1 MKVLWGAWR
10 HWMLITTMAR
20 RQFQLRYRQ
29 SLVGVTW
36 AILPTLGT
44 LLASTLVFHK
54 VAGVNSGTMPYALVT
69 LSALVPWSFFA
80 ASISTGVPSISNA
93 QPLVTRLAFPKAVI
107 PLSNVGTSLID
118 MGTTLLIFVAWVIV
132 AGIGLPLTA
141 LWVPVLVVLELGLI
155 VGVLLLCSA
164 LNVFARDMK
173 LLVPL
178 LTSLWLLVTPVMY
191 PLSAVPADLQGPLLA
206 QPDDRSRGV
215 LQGCAALRTATAH
228 LLFASLDHWGRRV
241 LDRRQLVL
249 RRHGVSLRGCDLM
262 DVVTLEHVTKTYRIG
277 VGRARV
283 REMLPAPLDSVAEKV
298 APNWWTRDT
307 FNALEDVSF
316 AVPGG
321 VLDRA

>member
-54 VAGVNSGTMPYALVT
+54 VAGVSSGTMPYALVT

-118 MGTTLLIFVAWVIV
+118 MCTTLLIFVVWVIV

-191 PLSAVPADLQGPLLA
+191 PLSAVPADLRGLYLLNPMTGLVESFRGA
-206 QPDDRSRGV
+206 LLLGLSPHISYLLPSIAGAVVFLIVGTWYFGATESR
-215 LQGCAALRTATAH
+215 
-228 LLFASLDHWGRRV
+228 FA
-241 LDRRQLVL
+241 
-249 RRHGVSLRGCDLM
+249 
-262 DVVTLEHVTKTYRIG
+262 DVI
-277 VGRARV
+277 
-283 REMLPAPLDSVAEKV
+283 
-298 APNWWTRDT
+298 
-307 FNALEDVSF
+307 
-316 AVPGG
+316 
-321 VLDRA
+321 